1 MAKLNPIEV
10 QKHLKGMNYPA
21 SKDDVVS
28 KAEENGADE
37 ELLAQLRG
45 VRKNEFSG
53 PDDVME
59 ALKSSL

>member
-1 MAKLNPIEV
+1 MDVNPIEG

-28 KAEENGADE
+28 KAQENGADE
-37 ELLAQLRG
+37 NLLEQLRS
-45 VRKNEFSG
+45 VSRNEFSG

-59 ALKSSL
+59 SLK